1 MATAGAGEEGYFVPP
16 TKGTSPTQVRG
27 GQKTSETG
35 SLVFHCECFAWLR
48 STDTYSTDHR

>member
-35 SLVFHCECFAWLR
+35 SLVFHCECIAWLW
-48 STDTYSTDHR
+48 SIDTYSTDNW